1 MILYQYAAYAGY
13 DTSARGDTSTFAD
26 GSSIHSWAQEAMSWA
41 VGTGLLQGNN
51 NTLNPL
57 GTATRAEVAQ
67 VLQNFDTIFA
77 DA

>member
-1 MILYQYAAYAGY
+1 MECPAQEIIY
-13 DTSARGDTSTFAD
+13 SVISVSTSTAKELD
-26 GSSIHSWAQEAMSWA
+26 IR
-41 VGTGLLQGNN
+41 LLQGNN